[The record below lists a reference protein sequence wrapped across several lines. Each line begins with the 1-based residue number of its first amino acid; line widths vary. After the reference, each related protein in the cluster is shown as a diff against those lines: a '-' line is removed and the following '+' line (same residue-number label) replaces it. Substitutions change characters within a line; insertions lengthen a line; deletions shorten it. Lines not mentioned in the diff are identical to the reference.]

1 MKFGPVPTEECAGGI
16 IAHSIALGSKR
27 LRKGRLLTER
37 DAQNLRAA
45 GIDEVT
51 VAVLEDGD
59 IGEDRAAD
67 RIAKALLG
75 GTEGLSQSAPF
86 TGRVNLY
93 ADKPG
98 LIELNSDAVLRI
110 NRIDP
115 AITLATLP
123 NLARVSSRSMVATIK
138 VITYAVPKH
147 LVSAAEEAAGCA
159 LRLRNIIFDD
169 ASLILTETPG
179 QKQNLA
185 EKGKRA
191 VQTRLG
197 NLGIRLVET
206 LVVKHEP
213 QKVREA
219 LSECRG
225 SLLLLLTGS
234 ATSDSN
240 DVGPAGLRL
249 AGGTLRRF
257 GMPVDPGNLLFH
269 GTLGRR
275 PVVGLPGCA
284 RSPALNGADW
294 VLERLVCGI
303 ELEDEDFAAMG
314 VGGLLKEIPVRPHP
328 RVAAASS
335 SARPAVAVL
344 AILPDAGSDASAMAA
359 NALASDADSVHVIAS
374 DAALSDSDLPSRAN
388 LVVMPSERGFG
399 RFARGIRLGL
409 EAIESGADAVLVIR
423 GDSPPTDPESL
434 NRLIAAFSPADGR
447 EICYVSENSLRGGG
461 PALFGRRF
469 FEPLSALQD
478 EKSMARLAA
487 DQREFAFEIE

>member
-1 MKFGPVPTEECAGGI
+1 MKFGPVSTDDCVGGI
-16 IAHSIALGSKR
+16 LAHSIALGSKR
-27 LRKGRLLTER
+27 LRKGRPLTEK
-37 DAQNLRAA
+37 DAQNLKAA
-45 GIDEVT
+45 GIEEVT

-59 IGEDRAAD
+59 IGEDSAAD

-75 GTEGLSQSAPF
+75 GTDGLSQSAPF

-93 ADKPG
+93 ADRPG
-98 LIELNSDAVLRI
+98 LIELKSDAVLRI

-123 NLARVSSRSMVATIK
+123 NLSRVSSRSMAATIK
-138 VITYAVPKH
+138 IITYAVSKQ
-147 LVSAAEEAAGCA
+147 LVAAAEEAAKGA
-159 LRLRNIIFDD
+159 LRLRKVMLDD
-169 ASLILTETPG
+169 AGLILTETPG
-179 QKQNLA
+179 QKPSLA
-185 EKGKRA
+185 EKGKQA
-191 VQTRLG
+191 VRKRLG
-197 NLGIRLVET
+197 SMGIRLVET
-206 LVVKHEP
+206 LVVKHET
-213 QKVREA
+213 QAVRNA

-225 SLLLLLTGS
+225 SILLLFTGS

-269 GTLGRR
+269 GTLGLR

-303 ELEDEDFAAMG
+303 EISDEDFAAMG

-335 SARPAVAVL
+335 ARPAVAVL
-344 AILPDAGSDASAMAA
+344 ALLFDADGDASTLAA
-359 NALASDADSVHVIAS
+359 NALESDAESVNVVASDAVLAN
-374 DAALSDSDLPSRAN
+374 SDLPSRSNIVAI
-388 LVVMPSERGFG
+388 PSVDDFSRYAVGF
-399 RFARGIRLGL
+399 RLGL
-409 EAIESGADAVLVIR
+409 EAVENGTDAVLVIR
-423 GDSPPTDPESL
+423 NDSPPDAESL

-447 EICYVSENSLRGGG
+447 EICYVSENSLRRGG
-461 PALFGRRF
+461 PVLFGRRF

-478 EKSMARLAA
+478 ERSMERLAA